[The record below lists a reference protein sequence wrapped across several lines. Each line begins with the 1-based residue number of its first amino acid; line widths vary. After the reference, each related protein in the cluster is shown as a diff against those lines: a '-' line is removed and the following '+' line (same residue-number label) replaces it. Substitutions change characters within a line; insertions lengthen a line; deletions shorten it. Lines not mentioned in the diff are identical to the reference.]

1 MPQWA
6 GKVRSRLLKLT
17 RLRWVA
23 QSLWPT
29 SGIRYGSVRQLFS
42 LLTIGLLGF
51 GAGMAQAEDAATSP
65 WARNEHASLRLISGP
80 TAPNGKQKVGVE
92 IALSPGWKTY
102 WRSPGD
108 SGVPPSFD
116 WTGSINVGGLDV
128 RWPVP
133 ERFDDGAGSAIGYVG
148 EVVIPI
154 AVQPVEADKPVWLV
168 LKLDFAVC
176 DKICVPV
183 SAETRLWLEPGV
195 TNVRSARLESFEQR
209 VPKPVQVGQDEARI
223 AVLAARPET
232 IGAKAGLRLTLQPPA
247 NGRIDD
253 IFVEGAG
260 MWTFGKPVLT
270 TEPDGKISALIKIH
284 DRPKGA
290 AGPVPLIVT
299 VRGTPSPVETRL
311 DLDIPAAKP

>member
-1 MPQWA
+1 M
-6 GKVRSRLLKLT
+6 RH
-17 RLRWVA
+17 
-23 QSLWPT
+23 
-29 SGIRYGSVRQLFS
+29 LFS
-42 LLTIGLLGF
+42 LLTVALIGL
-51 GAGMAQAEDAATSP
+51 GAGMARAEEAATSA
-65 WARNEHASLRLISGP
+65 WARTEHASLRLIAGP
-80 TAPNGKQKVGVE
+80 TAPSGKQRVGVE

-116 WTGSINVGGLDV
+116 WTGSVNVGGLDV

-176 DKICVPV
+176 DRICLPV

-195 TNVRSARLESFEQR
+195 TDVRSPRLESFEKR
-209 VPKPVQVGQDEARI
+209 VPKPVAIGPHSDRI
-223 AVLAARPET
+223 AVLAATPET
-232 IGAKAGLRLTLQPPA
+232 IGPKAGLRLTMQPPA
-247 NGRIDD
+247 DGTIDD
-253 IFVEGAG
+253 VFVEGAG

-270 TEPDGKISALIKIH
+270 NEPDGKVSALIEVH

-290 AGPVPLIVT
+290 AGPVPLVVT